1 MDHDDAKYTQQP
13 LKWPP
18 KVRQACNC
26 CHARKI
32 RCDGQDPC
40 NNSSDDASMHISC
53 YTQEE
58 GSKGKENLQGWFERR
73 EASENFKG
81 GTGEDG
87 VHIAPRGA
95 DHFES
100 QKQFE
105 SPQSSS
111 QDDFGFQASPLI
123 TDTIITNCVDAFFTH
138 KYPIMPILE
147 ARPRFGEQRTTKYPK
162 ITWTICSHD
171 ISKC

>member
-1 MDHDDAKYTQQP
+1 MLVCTYHAI
-13 LKWPP
+13 P
-18 KVRQACNC
+18 K
-26 CHARKI
+26 K
-32 RCDGQDPC
+32 
-40 NNSSDDASMHISC
+40 
-53 YTQEE
+53 E
-58 GSKGKENLQGWFERR
+58 GPKGKRTF
-73 EASENFKG
+73 
-81 GTGEDG
+81 EDG
-87 VHIAPRGA
+87 AKEGKRVKTLKVEQEKTGAHIAPRGA

-162 ITWTICSHD
+162 IT
-171 ISKC
+171 